1 MSGRTSGIGAFVLVV
16 GFGLPPAKAQGIVPG
31 GWAPRLVEQALGSPG
46 FALGVTPY
54 GSVGLNLD
62 GPGLYLRQ
70 ATWRHRG
77 R

>member
-1 MSGRTSGIGAFVLVV
+1 MSGRTSGVGEFILMV
-16 GFGLPPAKAQGIVPG
+16 GFGHPAKAQGIVPG
-31 GWAPRLVEQALGSPG
+31 GWAPRPGEQALGAPG
-46 FALGVTPY
+46 FALGVTPS
-54 GSVGLNLD
+54 GSVGLDHD